1 MKAAHPEVAAATRQ
15 NPGEVLR
22 QARENRAWS
31 QAEVARKLNL
41 TVSSLN
47 NLENGAFDKLPGHTF
62 ARGYIRAYAK
72 LMDMD
77 QAPLVEAFDQYTG
90 THAKGSEVHS
100 LGRIEEPVRLS
111 HNILRGVSLLLLVVV
126 VGGGFF
132 WWQDQSSLRGKDL
145 AKMALEHVEVESAD
159 GTTQIHPLDEPEDQ
173 AVTAGQ
179 QPEAAPLPLE
189 QAESAAAPEAGSAS
203 ATPAEPAA
211 TPAPAA
217 PAVAPA
223 PAEAAAPA
231 ASTPPAT
238 PVAPAPSAPAA
249 AATAPAAPVT
259 PVAPVVAAATT
270 SQAAPAEIPAGSG
283 KVQIQFTADCWT
295 QVTDGNGKVLFSA
308 IKRKGDSLDLSGKPP
323 FAVRLGFARG
333 AQVSYNGQAVDVAP
347 FTSGETARLKLG
359 Q

>member
-1 MKAAHPEVAAATRQ
+1 MKAAHSEVAAATGQ
-15 NPGEVLR
+15 NPGELLR
-22 QARENRAWS
+22 QAREKRDWS

-47 NLENGAFDKLPGHTF
+47 HVETGAFDKLPGHTF

-77 QAPLVEAFDQYTG
+77 QAPLVAAFDQYTG

-100 LGRIEEPVRLS
+100 LGRIEEPMRLS
-111 HNILRGVSLLLLVVV
+111 HNILRGVSLLLLVAV
-126 VGGGFF
+126 VGGGFV
-132 WWQDQSSLRGKDL
+132 WWQDQGSLRGKDL

-189 QAESAAAPEAGSAS
+189 SNSAAQADGTSSE
-203 ATPAEPAA
+203 
-211 TPAPAA
+211 
-217 PAVAPA
+217 
-223 PAEAAAPA
+223 AAPA
-231 ASTPPAT
+231 AEVDTAANPGNPASVT
-238 PVAPAPSAPAA
+238 SAPAPVEPSAPAS
-249 AATAPAAPVT
+249 APATPGVSEPASAPSANA
-259 PVAPVVAAATT
+259 VATEAVV
-270 SQAAPAEIPAGSG
+270 PAGSG
-283 KVQIQFTADCWT
+283 KVAIQFTADCWT
-295 QVTDGNGKVLFSA
+295 QVTDGNGKVLFSG
-308 IKRKGDSLDLSGKPP
+308 IKRKGDNLDLTGKPP

>member
-22 QARENRAWS
+22 QARETRDWS

-41 TVSSLN
+41 TVTSLN

-90 THAKGSEVHS
+90 THAKGSEVHA

-111 HNILRGVSLLLLVVV
+111 HNILRGVSLLLLIAV

-132 WWQDQSSLRGKDL
+132 WWQDQGSLRTKDL
-145 AKMALEHVEVESAD
+145 AKIALEHVEVESAD

-173 AVTAGQ
+173 AVAEGQ
-179 QPEAAPLPLE
+179 QPESAPLPLDQAPAE
-189 QAESAAAPEAGSAS
+189 QAAAPSSE
-203 ATPAEPAA
+203 TPPAVEQ
-211 TPAPAA
+211 APASTPSTAPAQAHASA

-223 PAEAAAPA
+223 PAATPAVPAAPTTNTPAVAQAPA
-231 ASTPPAT
+231 AL
-238 PVAPAPSAPAA
+238 
-249 AATAPAAPVT
+249 
-259 PVAPVVAAATT
+259 
-270 SQAAPAEIPAGSG
+270 PAGDG
-283 KVQIQFTADCWT
+283 KVAIQFTADCWT

-308 IKRKGDSLDLSGKPP
+308 IKRKGDSLELSGKPP
-323 FAVRLGFARG
+323 FSVRLGFARG